1 LARYRG
7 PVCRLCRR
15 EGTKLF
21 LKGERCYT
29 EKCAV
34 EKRNFVPGQHGRD
47 RRKGKVSN
55 FGQQLREKQK
65 LRRVYGLLEV
75 QLRNLY
81 ERASKGKGVTGELM
95 LASLERRLDS
105 IVYRLGLGSSR
116 AQARQIVR
124 HGHITVNGRKV
135 NIPSYQT
142 KGGDTIAVHPSSRTH
157 PTILAN
163 LETGAS
169 RSMVSWLEFDRETMT
184 GKLAAEPKREELVQ
198 IQLNEQL
205 VVELYSK

>member
-29 EKCAV
+29 EKCAI
-34 EKRNFVPGQHGRD
+34 EKRNFVPGQHGRE
-47 RRKGKVSN
+47 RRGKVSN
-55 FGQQLREKQK
+55 YGLQLREKQK
-65 LRRVYGLLEV
+65 LRRIYGLLEV

-81 ERASKGKGVTGELM
+81 EKSSKAKGVTGSIM
-95 LASLERRLDS
+95 LSFMERRLDS
-105 IVYRLGLGSSR
+105 VVYRLGIGSSR
-116 AQARQIVR
+116 PQARQIVR
-124 HGHITVNGRKV
+124 HGHITVNGRRV
-135 NIPSYQT
+135 NVPSYVVRP
-142 KGGDTIAVHPSSRTH
+142 GDEVAVHEKSNKHPMILSNLEVNSSR
-157 PTILAN
+157 PLA
-163 LETGAS
+163 
-169 RSMVSWLEFDRETMT
+169 SWLEFDREAMK
-184 GKLAAEPKREELVQ
+184 GKVASEPKREELVQ